1 MQNLLGGISMSR
13 KSKVDPALK
22 VELVERYLR
31 DEIGLMEGCRLAGL
45 SGKTTMPFR
54 KWVNIYQNEGP
65 SGLLDQKKNR
75 SYSKETKLAAVNAF
89 LSGEGSQIEIS
100 KKFGLRSDSQ
110 LVRWIKQYNTHG
122 EIKSRGSG
130 GGSYMRKA
138 RNTTPEERLRI
149 VQDCLANDKNYGAM
163 ALKYLCSYQQVRN
176 WVKRYE
182 EMGSAGLEDR
192 RGRRAGTLPSR
203 TPEEEVRDRIAELER
218 KNRDL
223 QMENDLLKKVR
234 ELEMKDRYL

>member
-1 MQNLLGGISMSR
+1 MSR
-13 KSKVDPALK
+13 KSKIDPTLK

-31 DEIGLMEGCRLAGL
+31 EEIGIREAGRLAGL
-45 SGKTTMPFR
+45 GSNGIDSFR
-54 KWVNIYQNEGP
+54 KWVNIYKNEGP
-65 SGLLDQKKNR
+65 AGLLDQKHNKR
-75 SYSKETKLAAVNAF
+75 YSQEVKLAAVNDY
-89 LSGEGSQIEIS
+89 LMGNGSLQTIAARY
-100 KKFGLRSDSQ
+100 GLRSKNQ
-110 LVRWIKQYNTHG
+110 LQHWIKEYNTHG

-138 RNTTPEERLRI
+138 RQTTPEERIAI

-163 ALKYLCSYQQVRN
+163 ALKYNCSYQQVRN
-176 WVKRYE
+176 WVLRYE
-182 EMGSAGLEDR
+182 KMGSAGLEDR
-192 RGRRAGTLPSR
+192 RGRRTGSQPAR
-203 TPEEEVRDRIAELER
+203 TQEEELRDKIAELER